1 MEISSHPTSP
11 AGAMPEPSEEN
22 GAQMV
27 FHQWWGVRFIVWII
41 APKPSSV
48 GYWRLKK

>member
-11 AGAMPEPSEEN
+11 FAATPEVFEKD

-27 FHQWWGVRFIVWII
+27 FHQYRVVQVKGW
-41 APKPSSV
+41 
-48 GYWRLKK
+48 